1 MTSTP
6 QPLYAVLEQHKHD
19 ILRAWRVRVVDELVP
34 HTIPRAELIDSIP
47 IFLEEL
53 IDALGREG
61 HPPPPAGHS
70 AGREHGK
77 QRLHLGFDV
86 AGVVREYALLRECIF
101 ECFDAWGQ
109 AVTPAELHA
118 LWRCFDT
125 SVAEAV
131 TQYAL
136 ERDRELRER
145 TGKHIGFLAHE
156 LRNPLNSALLAVDAL
171 RDRGVLAGS
180 READMLGRNLER
192 MRRLVDQTLVEG
204 KLQAGIEVRREPV
217 RLREILT
224 ALEAECRSD
233 AERRR
238 VLLRLHCDEG
248 LVVAADARYLHSA
261 LSNLV
266 RNALKFT
273 REGGTATVRAR
284 SGVDNVLIEVEDECG
299 GLPPGA
305 VEKLFDPFVQ
315 VGADHSGFGLGLA
328 IAKQAVDAHGG
339 ALRVHNLPG
348 RGCVFTL
355 ELPIEAPEGQPGSLA
370 GARAVAL
377 PPPQQG
383 DAREERLPMA
393 HGQPLV
399 GIPEATGAWFA
410 AASNLRVDLEGR
422 IVDAQPPAVH
432 ARYPERACAHGEGVA
447 PNEAGHREVVRQQ
460 CRLRFEPDERAGRPR
475 PDVEREKPLTLRAR
489 HAAHYPPRD
498 DDLGRAQAA

>member
-1 MTSTP
+1 MSTT
-6 QPLYAVLEQHKHD
+6 QPLHALLEQHKHD
-19 ILRAWRVRVVDELVP
+19 ILRAWRIRVVDELVP

-47 IFLEEL
+47 VFLEEL
-53 IDALGREG
+53 IDALGGEE
-61 HPPPPAGHS
+61 PSKLPAGHS
-70 AGREHGK
+70 AGREHGR

-101 ECFDAWGQ
+101 ERIGASSQ
-109 AVTPAELHA
+109 AVTAAELHA

-156 LRNPLNSALLAVDAL
+156 LRNPLNSALLAFDAL
-171 RDRGVLAGS
+171 RDRGVLAGA

-192 MRRLVDQTLVEG
+192 MRRLVDQTLVES
-204 KLQAGIEVRREPV
+204 KLQAGIELRREPTHV
-217 RLREILT
+217 CELLT
-224 ALEAECRSD
+224 ALEAECGGD
-233 AERRR
+233 AERRH
-238 VLLRLHCDEG
+238 VTLRLHCDEG
-248 LVVAADARYLHSA
+248 LVVSADVRYLYSA

-273 REGGTATVRAR
+273 HESGTATVRAR
-284 SGVDNVLIEVEDECG
+284 SGADSVLIEVEDECG

-355 ELPIEAPEGQPGSLA
+355 DLPIEVPEGRPGSLRRA
-370 GARAVAL
+370 SRARGSARRCGAAARPRTGAR
-377 PPPQQG
+377 
-383 DAREERLPMA
+383 
-393 HGQPLV
+393 
-399 GIPEATGAWFA
+399 
-410 AASNLRVDLEGR
+410 
-422 IVDAQPPAVH
+422 
-432 ARYPERACAHGEGVA
+432 
-447 PNEAGHREVVRQQ
+447 
-460 CRLRFEPDERAGRPR
+460 RPR
-475 PDVEREKPLTLRAR
+475 ALRAAR
-489 HAAHYPPRD
+489 R
-498 DDLGRAQAA
+498 GSSRR